1 MKINSNMRLKK
12 ILIVIGTRP
21 EAIKMAPLI
30 HCLKK
35 ENNLFE
41 IKVCVSGQHQS
52 MLTQALGIFDL
63 KSDYNLDIMEPNQTL
78 FTVTSKIIKKM
89 EGILSEFEPHL
100 VLVHGDTT
108 TTFTGAISSFYHKIP
123 VAHIEAGLRTHN
135 IYSPFPEEINRKLTS
150 QIATLHFAPTQR
162 SMDNL
167 IKEGVSADKIIIT
180 GNTVIDALFLTLEK
194 INNNIDTQKNILN
207 DLENKKYIFAENR
220 RIVLVTGHRRENFG
234 TGFIN
239 ICKALKE
246 LAVKNTDVDIVYPV
260 HLNPQVKIP
269 VHQILGEIS
278 NIHLIEPLDYES
290 FVYLMNQSHII
301 ITDSGGVQEEAPSL
315 GKPVLVMRK
324 NTERPEALKAGTV
337 KLVGT
342 DKELIVSEAQKLLDN
357 KEKYSKMSLASNP
370 YGDGNAS
377 LRIVNFLKKELK

>member
-1 MKINSNMRLKK
+1 MKK

-35 ENNLFE
+35 ENKLFE
-41 IKVCVSGQHQS
+41 VKVCISGQHQS
-52 MLTQALGIFDL
+52 MLTQALDIFNINP
-63 KSDYNLDIMEPNQTL
+63 DYNLDIMEPNQTL

-89 EGILSEFEPHL
+89 EQVLSEFEPHL

-108 TTFTGAISSFYHKIP
+108 TTFAGAISSFYHKIP
-123 VAHIEAGLRTHN
+123 VGHIEAGLRTHN
-135 IYSPFPEEINRKLTS
+135 IYSPFPEELNRKLTS
-150 QIATLHFAPTQR
+150 QIAALHLAPTQK

-167 IKEGVSADKIIIT
+167 IKEGVSAEKIIIT

-194 INNNIDTQKNILN
+194 INNNTDVKKNILK
-207 DLENKKYIFAENR
+207 DFAKKGYFFQEHNR
-220 RIVLVTGHRRENFG
+220 IILVTGHRRENFG

-246 LAVKNTDVDIVYPV
+246 LAINNSDVDIVYPV
-260 HLNPQVKIP
+260 HLNPNLKIP
-269 VHQILGEIS
+269 VHKILCKIS

-315 GKPVLVMRK
+315 GKPVLVLRE

-342 DKELIVSEAQKLLDN
+342 KKELIVSEAQKLLDN
-357 KEKYSKMSLASNP
+357 EEKYSKMSLATNP
-370 YGDGNAS
+370 YGDGNSS

>member
-1 MKINSNMRLKK
+1 MKK

-30 HCLKK
+30 RSLKN
-35 ENNLFE
+35 ENKLFE
-41 IKVCVSGQHQS
+41 IKVCISGQHQS
-52 MLTQALGIFDL
+52 MLTQALDIFNINP
-63 KSDYNLDIMEPNQTL
+63 DYNLDIMEPNQTL

-89 EGILSEFEPHL
+89 EQVLSEFEPHL

-108 TTFTGAISSFYHKIP
+108 TTFAGAISSFYHKIP
-123 VAHIEAGLRTHN
+123 VGHIEAGLRTNN
-135 IYSPFPEEINRKLTS
+135 IYSPFPEELNRKLTS
-150 QIATLHFAPTQR
+150 QIAALHLAPTQK

-167 IKEGVSADKIIIT
+167 IKEGVSAEKIIIT

-194 INNNIDTQKNILN
+194 INNNTDVKKNILK
-207 DLENKKYIFAENR
+207 DFAKKGYFFPEYK
-220 RIVLVTGHRRENFG
+220 RIILVTGHRRENFG

-246 LAVKNTDVDIVYPV
+246 LAINNSDVDIVYPV
-260 HLNPQVKIP
+260 HLNPKVKIP
-269 VHQILGEIS
+269 VHKILGKIS

-315 GKPVLVMRK
+315 GKPVLVMRE

-337 KLVGT
+337 QLVGT
-342 DKELIVSEAQKLLDN
+342 KKELIVSEAQKLLDN
-357 KEKYSKMSLASNP
+357 EEKYSKMSLATNP
-370 YGDGNAS
+370 YGDGNSS